1 MEAHGHA
8 GASRI
13 TVPSW
18 APWALLGV
26 GLAVSAALLIV
37 LQSRLTFFI
46 DDWDLLLHRRGFN
59 ADAFLDPH
67 ARHLIIGP
75 AAIYKAVQAT
85 VGMNGQAPYAVI
97 STVFFVAS
105 LALLFAYAR
114 QRVGDWLALAA
125 IAPIAFMGT
134 AWEDLLS
141 PFQMS
146 YFGSIAFGIG
156 ALFAFR
162 RADRRGDVLA
172 CLLLLAS
179 LAFAEIAVPFALGI
193 AVAIALERSP
203 WRRLWIVAVPLV
215 LYALW
220 YLGWQQ
226 GPSELTFGHVA
237 TSPVYVLDGL
247 GSSVASL
254 LGLGTVTLLGG
265 TGGLDW
271 GRPLLVGVAV
281 AAAFGLRSRFPAR
294 GWLLVVLAIGL
305 SFWFLTAANAGLGRP
320 PYAARYQYVGAV
332 FLVLIGAEYA
342 AGWRPGWRALAVAF
356 AISIAACAGNISSLH
371 QAYRS
376 LAASAGVVRGD
387 LAGLEIA
394 RDTVDPGLVLTP
406 QNSDFSYFT
415 LVDAGSYLSAERKFG
430 SPAYTEAELATAP
443 EPGRVAAD
451 KVLAAALRLTFQ
463 PLSATPPARG
473 GCRTVSRSGQ
483 APPVVELPR
492 GGAILTAPQ
501 GVRAKLSL
509 QRFATASF
517 PIVVGTL
524 KGAARLAIPQDR
536 SSRPWQL
543 QVDADGPVTVCPV

>member
-1 MEAHGHA
+1 MEARA
-8 GASRI
+8 QPRISRI
-13 TVPSW
+13 ALPPW
-18 APWALLGV
+18 LPWALLGV
-26 GLAVSAALLIV
+26 ALTVSAALLIAW
-37 LQSRLTFFI
+37 QSRLTFFI
-46 DDWDLLLHRRGFN
+46 DDWDFLLHRRGFN

-67 ARHLIIGP
+67 ARHLIVGP
-75 AAIYKAVQAT
+75 VAIYKAIQAT
-85 VGMNGQAPYAVI
+85 FGMESQTPYAVV
-97 STVFFVAS
+97 SMLFFVAS
-105 LALLFAYAR
+105 LVLLFAYAR

-125 IAPIAFMGT
+125 IAPIVFMGT

-141 PFQMS
+141 PFQMC
-146 YFGSIAFGIG
+146 YFGSVAFGIG
-156 ALFAFR
+156 ALFAIR
-162 RADRRGDVLA
+162 RGDRRGDILA

-193 AVAIALERSP
+193 AVVIALERGP
-203 WRRLWIVAVPLV
+203 WRRLWVVAVPLV
-215 LYALW
+215 LYAIW

-226 GPSELTFGHVA
+226 GSSEFTFDHLA

-254 LGLGTVTLLGG
+254 LGLGTPTLLGG

-271 GRPLLVGVAV
+271 GRPLLVGVVA

-294 GWLLVVLAIGL
+294 GWLVVVLAIAL

-342 AGWRPGWRALAVAF
+342 AGWQPGWRALVVAF
-356 AISIAACAGNISSLH
+356 GISIAACAGNISTLH
-371 QAYRS
+371 EAYRS

-394 RDTVDPGLVLTP
+394 QDTVDPGLVLTP

-463 PLSATPPARG
+463 PLSKAPPPTR
-473 GCRTVSRSGQ
+473 GCRQVARSGQ

-492 GGAILTAPQ
+492 GGATLTAP
-501 GVRAKLSL
+501 GDVRATLSL
-509 QRFATASF
+509 RRFATASF
-517 PIVVGTL
+517 PIAVGTL
-524 KGAARLAIPQDR
+524 EGAARLAIPTDR
-536 SSRPWQL
+536 SARPWQL
-543 QVDADGPVTVCPV
+543 QVDATGPVTICPA